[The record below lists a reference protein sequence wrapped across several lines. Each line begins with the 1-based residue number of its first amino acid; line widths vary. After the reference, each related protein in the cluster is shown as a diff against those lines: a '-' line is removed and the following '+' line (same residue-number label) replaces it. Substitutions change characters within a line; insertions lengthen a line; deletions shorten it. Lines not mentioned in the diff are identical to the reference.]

1 MADAERMT
9 IASAD
14 DNARRATLPSNDSEK
29 AQPWQ
34 PIPVENSPFHQ
45 EPGMWSGQRH
55 SRHLPIRP
63 SITLV
68 TGGLGGSRYGASTEI
83 GQRLQT
89 QNSASPPGLGTVQNR
104 GSQLSTCCEFPGI
117 LRPRDRRIHRLV
129 LLGTTIGLQPDR
141 CFGIDFPGAEQ
152 PRSLHHQCAVDRRPP
167 ACVRGR

>member
-68 TGGLGGSRYGASTEI
+68 TGGLG
-83 GQRLQT
+83 
-89 QNSASPPGLGTVQNR
+89 PPVWRVDRNR
-104 GSQLSTCCEFPGI
+104 GNPKQCFGYRTWNSPKPRFSTLYL
-117 LRPRDRRIHRLV
+117 LRVPRNPTATRSTNSSA
-129 LLGTTIGLQPDR
+129 GTARNHDWPSTGPLYS
-141 CFGIDFPGAEQ
+141 GIDFPGAEQ